1 MQQEVQSCTRRDSC
15 CTVAET
21 LWEVNNAFWIRQG
34 RFRGCKLCV
43 GVGRAKQQCNAT
55 QALPAKQVS
64 FNGKCKSTGQK
75 TLGKCA
81 GTSFSLCFYFFFL
94 DVFCKSGR
102 PRRPDHGGP
111 DQTHFCDP
119 YPNVCVAPCLG
130 LFSLV
135 NLVL

>member
-55 QALPAKQVS
+55 QTLPAKQVS

-75 TLGKCA
+75 TLRKCA
-81 GTSFSLCFYFFFL
+81 GTSFSLCFYFFSWTYFAKVGVPDVQITAVRTKPIFVTHTQMFVWLHVWICFL
-94 DVFCKSGR
+94 
-102 PRRPDHGGP
+102 
-111 DQTHFCDP
+111 
-119 YPNVCVAPCLG
+119 
-130 LFSLV
+130 
-135 NLVL
+135 